1 MAKKGLTARQL
12 SLFTK
17 GAVSKNKISVDEI
30 LGWLLNISFA
40 LLIIFILASLLYSE
54 DMEKLYNE
62 AMNQLGILHG
72 RYRKISETPEGE
84 MFENFEKALMDVQR
98 EKLLLGLEQVM
109 FNIRTDFGLS
119 NFGRKNEKG
128 EQVYLLSDILS
139 EGKVVNERFKNG
151 CVLAKQAFSD
161 QKQMEREIFNKVCLL
176 SGMVLN
182 DSPSD
187 PSIAD
192 HPEVITKENST
203 WFLEEVSSKVKATYT
218 DCCTMQ
224 KDALAYLMSYY
235 QEHLDLLIN
244 PDLKKQLEQVLDEK
258 LDEEKIR
265 RISDFS
271 QRLYQHVKDLFDQ
284 QNVPLLADV

>member
-1 MAKKGLTARQL
+1 MARKGLTPRLL

-17 GAVSKNKISVDEI
+17 GAASKKKISVDEI

-40 LLIIFILASLLYSE
+40 LLIVFILASLLYSE
-54 DMEKLYNE
+54 DMEKLYNQ
-62 AMNQLGILHG
+62 AMNELGVLHG
-72 RYRKISETPEGE
+72 KYRKISETPRGE

-109 FNIRTDFGLS
+109 SNIRRDFGLS
-119 NFGRKNEKG
+119 NFGRENEKG
-128 EQVYLLSDILS
+128 EQIYLLSDILF

-161 QKQMEREIFNKVCLL
+161 QKQMEREIFSKVCLL
-176 SGMVLN
+176 NGMVLN
-182 DSPSD
+182 DSSTD

-192 HPEVITKENST
+192 HPEVITKENNV
-203 WFLEEVSSKVKATYT
+203 WFLEQVSSKVKATYT

-224 KDALAYLMSYY
+224 KDALAYLMDFY

-244 PDLKKQLEQVLDEK
+244 ADLRKQLEQVLDEK
-258 LDEEKIR
+258 LDEEKMR
-265 RISDFS
+265 RISEFS

-284 QNVPLLADV
+284 QNVPLLVDV